1 MSVVNGPSRVQ
12 DLVENAHREASSV
25 TSGVVSS
32 VYPALAEADPGSS
45 ASPWSARPVRSARRA
60 TPVMPSRSCSC
71 AKPFVFSLVCQA
83 HGIDVVRA
91 RIGVNAT
98 GLPFNSL
105 AAVEKDPSSRTNP
118 MVNAGALMSTGLLPG
133 DSVDERWDA
142 VVSGLS
148 AFAGRTLAVH
158 DATYASASA
167 SNHRNRALAML
178 LADRDAL
185 DADPEEVTDLYTRT
199 SCLEV
204 SAVDLAVMGA
214 TLAAGGVNPLTGA
227 RVVDADIA
235 RATIAVMAIAGALRD
250 DWRLAGRRR
259 APRQERHRR
268 RHRDGVAGQ
277 RRPGHLRATTRRGGQ
292 QRQGAARGTA
302 ARTPAGPGHLRVR
315 RGLTGR

>member
-32 VYPALAEADPGSS
+32 VYPALAEADPGLFGIAVVGTAGQISE
-45 ASPWSARPVRSARRA
+45 
-60 TPVMPSRSCSC
+60 TGDSRHAFTIMSC

-214 TLAAGGVNPLTGA
+214 SLAAGGVNPLTGA

-235 RATIAVMAIAGALRD
+235 RATIAVMAIAGLYETTG
-250 DWRLAGRRR
+250 DWLVDVGLPGKSGIGGGIVTVSPGRGGLGTFAPPLDEAGNSVRGQLVARRLAR
-259 APRQERHRR
+259 E
-268 RHRDGVAGQ
+268 
-277 RRPGHLRATTRRGGQ
+277 L
-292 QRQGAARGTA
+292 
-302 ARTPAGPGHLRVR
+302 
-315 RGLTGR
+315 GLDIFASVEG